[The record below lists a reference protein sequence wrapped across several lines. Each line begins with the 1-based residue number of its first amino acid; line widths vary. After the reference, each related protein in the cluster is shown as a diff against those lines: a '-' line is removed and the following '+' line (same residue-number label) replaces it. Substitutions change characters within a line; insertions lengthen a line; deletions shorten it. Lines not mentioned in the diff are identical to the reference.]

1 MLALTCGNPLSWSQ
15 LISSFNP
22 LDHVFTG
29 VYDPGSDGSKTIGQ
43 IYQSGDW
50 VGAQLHYLLPSGDK
64 NTQDMAILLE
74 GLIHQAGQWGAKHVI
89 ADLSVD
95 SVLFGSF
102 RQTGFSVLAK
112 QRVFRCETAWEPPKE
127 TINKWRIW
135 TSKDV
140 KAMRSLY
147 DTLVPPVIQTVEPL
161 TKRKMLG
168 MVYYD
173 QDGDLKAYA
182 DLVYGP
188 IGAWV
193 LPFVDPQTKEHPL
206 DLLGQLILDLPDL
219 NNRTVYLITRSYQP
233 WLENAL
239 SSSSASP
246 GPEQALMIR
255 YLALR
260 QRVKNEFSF
269 GTLESGNPEPTVPLT
284 PIKNNQQ

>member
-1 MLALTCGNPLSWSQ
+1 MLALTCGKPFSWSQ
-15 LISSFNP
+15 FISSINP

-29 VYDPGSDGSKTIGQ
+29 LYDPGSGGLKTVGQ
-43 IYQSGDW
+43 IYQSGDLD
-50 VGAQLHYLLPSGDK
+50 GAQLHYLLPSEDQ
-64 NTQDMAILLE
+64 NTQDMVILLE
-74 GLIHQAGQWGAKHVI
+74 GLIHKAGHWGAKYVI
-89 ADLSVD
+89 ADLSID
-95 SVLFGSF
+95 SPLFGAF
-102 RQTGFSVLAK
+102 RQTGFSALAK
-112 QRVFRCETAWEPPKE
+112 QRVFRCETAWEPPKG

-140 KAMRSLY
+140 RAMRSLY
-147 DTLVPPVIQTVEPL
+147 ATLVPPVIQTVEPL

-168 MVYYD
+168 LVYYD

-193 LPFVDPQTKEHPL
+193 LPFVHPQTKEHPL
-206 DLLGQLILDLPDL
+206 DLLGQLIHDLPDL
-219 NNRTVYLITRSYQP
+219 NSRTVYLITRSYQP

-239 SSSSASP
+239 ATSSASP

-260 QRVKNEFSF
+260 QRVRTEFSF
-269 GTLESGNPEPTVPLT
+269 GTVESGNPEPTVPLA